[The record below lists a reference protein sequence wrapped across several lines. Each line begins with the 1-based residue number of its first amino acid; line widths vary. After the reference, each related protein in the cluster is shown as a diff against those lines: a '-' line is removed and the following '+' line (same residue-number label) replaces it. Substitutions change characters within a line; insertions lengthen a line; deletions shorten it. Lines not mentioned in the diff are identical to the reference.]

1 MTRLR
6 KLDFSEARHDIVR
19 SKRTFGI
26 LYGIIAGITFAC
38 ASWGPDGYLLS
49 HAHGYLPWFNL
60 AAGILLCALCAGL
73 LSWLTE
79 RTGSS
84 LLGMA
89 FWFISAMI
97 FAWLIVSLPL
107 QIAPFMI
114 SKFNPGLG
122 AFLDY
127 SSDIELPVR
136 FGVALAWIA
145 PFTLIIGVTQI
156 PMIEPAVFSTSVFGK
171 IKPFLFCIIV
181 MAISGFISDNL
192 VNAQLRSAITGLDN
206 AIQFVVDNQGNDNL
220 DPALSR
226 EIHASALR
234 TVEQYVGPERSL
246 FIGSFDNEL
255 GEIHVLVHFDG
266 PWLDCRVLYG
276 QPSTCSTAVEK

>member
-1 MTRLR
+1 
-6 KLDFSEARHDIVR
+6 
-19 SKRTFGI
+19 
-26 LYGIIAGITFAC
+26 
-38 ASWGPDGYLLS
+38 
-49 HAHGYLPWFNL
+49 
-60 AAGILLCALCAGL
+60 
-73 LSWLTE
+73 
-79 RTGSS
+79 
-84 LLGMA
+84 
-89 FWFISAMI
+89 
-97 FAWLIVSLPL
+97 LIVSLPL
-107 QIAPFMI
+107 QIAPFLI

-145 PFTLIIGVTQI
+145 PFTLIIGVTQL

-181 MAISGFISDNL
+181 MGISGFISDNL
-192 VNAQLRSAITGLDN
+192 VNAQLRSAITGMDN
-206 AIQFVVDNQGNDNL
+206 AIQFVVENRGNENV
-220 DPALSR
+220 DPALAR
-226 EIHASALR
+226 TMHASALR
-234 TVEQYVGPERSL
+234 TVEQYVGPQRSL